1 MLNSGTSLLTLS
13 AAVALLA
20 PISAAETVLGAYI
33 FSRHGDRTS
42 KSTPPTVLTD
52 LGYRQVYLSGK
63 YYRDRYIS
71 SSSSSQVLGISS
83 DIIAPGEITA
93 SAPQDEVLQK
103 SALAF
108 FQGLYPP
115 AGKEAKAT
123 LRNGTVIETPMNGYQ
138 LIAIEQ
144 VKSGSNSE
152 NVAWL
157 QSASSCQNAKLSSN
171 NYFVSDEYRELLKST
186 DGFYK
191 SLTPMLNRTFAAD
204 KINYKNAY
212 TIFDLLNVA
221 SIHNAS
227 DSFPSSEL
235 LTDETY
241 SQLLSLANTHEF
253 NLAYNASDF
262 IRAVSGSLLAGE
274 VLNSFMDTVKSHK
287 TKPKVNVQFGAY
299 ASFLSFFGLTKL
311 PAVNNDFNGVP
322 DYASTMAF
330 ELVTNSTATT
340 DSFPA
345 ESDISVRF
353 LFHNGTTIPGSSN
366 TEPAVYPLFGQEKTL
381 LPWSDFVSHMKEIA
395 LTSQDDWCNACGSA
409 SEGCPGAP
417 INGPSDPSTSAKDDN
432 GISKPVAG
440 VVGALVTLAVVLG
453 VQAIVLFAGG
463 FTLARKH
470 KSIDNVGEMSKG
482 LA

>member
-13 AAVALLA
+13 AAVTLLA
-20 PISAAETVLGAYI
+20 PVSAAETVLGAYI

-52 LGYRQVYLSGK
+52 LGYSQVYSSGS
-63 YYRDRYIS
+63 YYRNRYIS
-71 SSSSSQVLGISS
+71 SSSSSQVLGISP
-83 DIIAPGEITA
+83 DIIAPGEVTV

-115 AGKEAKAT
+115 AGKEAKTT
-123 LRNGTVIETPMNGYQ
+123 LRNGTVVQAPMDGYQ
-138 LIAIEQ
+138 LIAIDQ
-144 VKSGSNSE
+144 VQSGSNSE

-171 NYFVSDEYRELLKST
+171 NYFLSNEYKELLKST
-186 DGFYK
+186 DSFYK
-191 SLTPMLNRTFAAD
+191 SLTPMLDRTFASD

-221 SIHNAS
+221 SIHNSS

-235 LTDETY
+235 LTDATY
-241 SQLLSLANTHEF
+241 SRLQSLANVHEF
-253 NLAYNASDF
+253 SLAYNASDS

-274 VLNSFMDTVKSHK
+274 VLNSFMDTIKSHK

-299 ASFLSFFGLTKL
+299 ASFMAFFGLAKL
-311 PAVNNDFNGVP
+311 PAANNNFNGIP

-330 ELVTNSTATT
+330 ELVTNATT
-340 DSFPA
+340 SSDSFPA

-353 LFHNGTTIPGSSN
+353 LFHNGTTIPGSAD

-381 LPWSDFVSHMKEIA
+381 LPWSEFVSHMKEIA
-395 LTSQDDWCNACGSA
+395 ITSQDEWCKACGSA
-409 SEGCPGAP
+409 SKDAP
-417 INGPSDPSTSAKDDN
+417 MPLAMDHPTHPLRSRATTASPTLW
-432 GISKPVAG
+432 
-440 VVGALVTLAVVLG
+440 LVSLV
-453 VQAIVLFAGG
+453 
-463 FTLARKH
+463 H
-470 KSIDNVGEMSKG
+470 W
-482 LA
+482 

>member
-1 MLNSGTSLLTLS
+1 MLNSGASLLT
-13 AAVALLA
+13 VTLLA
-20 PISAAETVLGAYI
+20 QAAAAETVLGAYI

-52 LGYRQVYLSGK
+52 LGYSQVYSSGK
-63 YYRDRYIS
+63 YYRNRYIS
-71 SSSSSQVLGISS
+71 SSSSSQVLGISP

-115 AGKEAKAT
+115 AGKEAKTT
-123 LRNGTVIETPMNGYQ
+123 LRNGTVVEAPMDGYQ

-144 VKSGSNSE
+144 VQSGSNSE

-157 QSASSCQNAKLSSN
+157 QSASACQNAKISSN
-171 NYFVSDEYRELLKST
+171 NYFISNEYKGLLKST
-186 DGFYK
+186 EGFYK
-191 SLTPMLNRTFAAD
+191 SLTPKLNQIFPAD

-212 TIFDLLNVA
+212 AIFDVLNVA

-227 DSFPSSEL
+227 DSSPPTKLLEDNVYSE
-235 LTDETY
+235 
-241 SQLLSLANTHEF
+241 LLSLANVHEYS
-253 NLAYNASDF
+253 LAFNASDS

-274 VLNSFMDTVKSHK
+274 VLNSFMDTIKSHK

-299 ASFLSFFGLTKL
+299 ATFLSFFGLSKL
-311 PAVNNDFNGVP
+311 SAVNNDFNGIP

-330 ELVTNSTATT
+330 ELVTNASTSSS

-353 LFHNGTTIPGSSN
+353 LFHNGTTIPGSAD
-366 TEPAVYPLFGQEKTL
+366 TEPTVYPLFGQEKTL

-395 LTSQDDWCNACGSA
+395 ITSQDDWCKACGSA
-409 SEGCPGAP
+409 SEGCPDAH
-417 INGPSDPSTSAKDDN
+417 NGGSSGPSTSAKSDS
-432 GISKPVAG
+432 GISRPVAG
-440 VVGALVTLAVVLG
+440 VIGAMVTLAVVLG
-453 VQAIVLFAGG
+453 VQAIVFFVGG
-463 FTLARKH
+463 FTVARKS
-470 KSIDNVGEMSKG
+470 KRASSVDEMTKG
-482 LA
+482 SV